1 MLARPLQPAI
11 LALAAYFAWSTGSPT
26 EGKEP
31 NPSLQGLFCNTQEQ
45 IDETLKHVDLGL
57 SPRAAAEL
65 LNKSE
70 IVCTYVDRLYY
81 VVKHP
86 IKVGAHRGR
95 LSVFKYEAILT
106 GVIVGDNFR
115 AVFPEVRIFFIT
127 PEPLVEISLGQRT

>member
-70 IVCTYVDRLYY
+70 IVCTYIAYIML
-81 VVKHP
+81 
-86 IKVGAHRGR
+86 
-95 LSVFKYEAILT
+95 
-106 GVIVGDNFR
+106 
-115 AVFPEVRIFFIT
+115 
-127 PEPLVEISLGQRT
+127 